1 MKFTY
6 LSQKKKN
13 IYIYINILNPFF
25 NILDTYDLMDLIL
38 QLIDLISS
46 HNTYQ
51 THLIIKFQYIRYI
64 WFKSYMYNNY
74 I

>member
-6 LSQKKKN
+6 LSPPKKKIY

-64 WFKSYMYNNY
+64 
-74 I
+74 

>member
-13 IYIYINILNPFF
+13 DIYINILNPFF
-25 NILDTYDLMDLIL
+25 NILDTYDLM
-38 QLIDLISS
+38 DLISS

>member
-6 LSQKKKN
+6 LSQKKKKD
-13 IYIYINILNPFF
+13 IYINIINPFF